1 METACKQQ
9 HSHVGDVCQCNRR
22 PAMNSNE
29 LIKEL
34 SREAEPEFLEEN
46 LHEMFL
52 AFVAYWESPTKEFRE
67 EVITTYL
74 ALRRLIRGMKA
85 MQ

>member
-1 METACKQQ
+1 MTPQ
-9 HSHVGDVCQCNRR
+9 
-22 PAMNSNE
+22 E

-34 SREAEPEFLEEN
+34 SREAEQEFLEEN

-52 AFVAYWESPTKEFRE
+52 AFVAYWEAPTKEFRE
-67 EVITTYL
+67 DVITTYQ